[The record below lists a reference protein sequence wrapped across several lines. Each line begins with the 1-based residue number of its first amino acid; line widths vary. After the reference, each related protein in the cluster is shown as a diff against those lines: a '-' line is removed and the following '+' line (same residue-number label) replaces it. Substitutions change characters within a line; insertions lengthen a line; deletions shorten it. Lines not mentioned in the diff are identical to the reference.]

1 MSTSYVNDEDEAPS
15 NYEEIVKAER
25 QKRKPG
31 KPGKAKVALKVHKK
45 ANGKAK
51 LKKQAKPAKKRTAR
65 NVDLS
70 KLDQFGFRLNSKK
83 HKAAVMYASKKGATL
98 NEVKKVLKSTQFNL
112 LTELEERGFKI
123 KRAVVAGA
131 NGRNVTR
138 FHILP

>member
-1 MSTSYVNDEDEAPS
+1 MSTNSDDEELEAP
-15 NYEEIVKAER
+15 EAAEVVVVKP
-25 QKRKPG
+25 KRKKAAP
-31 KPGKAKVALKVHKK
+31 KAKAKAK
-45 ANGKAK
+45 ANGKA
-51 LKKQAKPAKKRTAR
+51 KKQAKPAKKRTAR

-112 LTELEERGFKI
+112 LTELETKGFKI

>member
-1 MSTSYVNDEDEAPS
+1 MSTYNEDEDMEEAEAS
-15 NYEEIVKAER
+15 EVAEVVR
-25 QKRKPG
+25 PKRKKVAP
-31 KPGKAKVALKVHKK
+31 KAKLKQKAK

-51 LKKQAKPAKKRTAR
+51 VVAKKQAKPAKKRAAR
-65 NVDLS
+65 NVDQS

-112 LTELEERGFKI
+112 LTELKEKGFKI

-131 NGRNVTR
+131 NGRTVTR
-138 FHILP
+138 FHIL